1 VSIDREPRW
10 VSALVAE
17 AIHLDVVREHGG
29 MQGLRD
35 EGALESALARGRQRL
50 AYDPAADLPALA
62 AACGFGI
69 ARSHPFSDG
78 NKRVAF
84 IVMAVTLALNGLD
97 LVAPEVEV
105 VTVMLDVAAGLM
117 TEDRLADWLRS
128 RASPRRGEQGSR
140 VALG

>member
-10 VSALVAE
+10 VSVLVAV

-35 EGALESALARGRQRL
+35 EGVLESALARGRQRL
-50 AYDPAADLPALA
+50 AYDPTADLPALA

-69 ARSHPFSDG
+69 ARSHPFNDG

-84 IVMAVTLALNGLD
+84 VVMAVTLALNGLD
-97 LVAPEVEV
+97 VRAPEIEV
-105 VTVMLDVAAGLM
+105 VTMMLDLAAGLV
-117 TEDRLADWLRS
+117 TEDGLADWLRS
-128 RASPRRGEQGSR
+128 RTVPRRGR
-140 VALG
+140 